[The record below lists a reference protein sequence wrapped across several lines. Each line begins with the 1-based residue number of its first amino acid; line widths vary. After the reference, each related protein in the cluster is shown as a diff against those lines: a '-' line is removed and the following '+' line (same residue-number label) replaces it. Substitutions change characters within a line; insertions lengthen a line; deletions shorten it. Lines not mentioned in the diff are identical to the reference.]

1 MTDKTDIAAQL
12 SKRILHYADMAS
24 CTSEGTSVLGADL
37 LKLIGDTINDL
48 SGKLEAERQR
58 ADKAELALIKPLPIG
73 ELIQRLEGQTYE
85 KWFSQSELRVD
96 QVPVGEIVTWS
107 GTNREKGIT
116 RDVDFRFLRFDVQPG
131 QQLFT
136 AAQAQ
141 KPVAFPDINE
151 DLVEILGRPNFT
163 CSGIAEIFRGN
174 GADIKRKSENEQAF
188 IIHWLIGVYLTHGS
202 DWRLV
207 AEASLQISKGCWLH
221 RVG

>member
-1 MTDKTDIAAQL
+1 MKSLTYDRLKDFERDPLNNFLTRSEMMEVVRENIAIREAQCKPVGDIVAW
-12 SKRILHYADMAS
+12 S
-24 CTSEGTSVLGADL
+24 GAD
-37 LKLIGDTINDL
+37 
-48 SGKLEAERQR
+48 
-58 ADKAELALIKPLPIG
+58 
-73 ELIQRLEGQTYE
+73 
-85 KWFSQSELRVD
+85 
-96 QVPVGEIVTWS
+96 
-107 GTNREKGIT
+107 REKGIT

-141 KPVAFPDINE
+141 NPVVFPDINE

-163 CSGIAEIFRGN
+163 CSGIAELFRGN

-207 AEASLQISKGCWLH
+207 AEAELKVIADKIKAAGCI
-221 RVG
+221 VSDK